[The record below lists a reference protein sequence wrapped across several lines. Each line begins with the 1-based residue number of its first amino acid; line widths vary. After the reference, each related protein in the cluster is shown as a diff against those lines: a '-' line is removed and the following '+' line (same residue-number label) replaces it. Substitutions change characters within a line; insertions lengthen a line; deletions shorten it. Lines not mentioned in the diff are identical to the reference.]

1 MNFSDRL
8 ALLISLLALVITA
21 WISVGIFE
29 GLAHLEDEFAYVWQ
43 AQAIAGG
50 QLTVASPPE
59 SKSFL
64 IPFVVDYKGQR
75 FGKYPIGWPVV
86 LSFGER
92 LGLRW
97 LVNPLLAGLGV
108 WLTYRLGKKTLGE
121 TVGLLA
127 AGLTVTSPF
136 FLMNSGTLL
145 SHPWGLVLSAGFAVS
160 WLDAVD
166 EQDSLSGW
174 LPTLTAG
181 LTLGVLAVSRPV
193 TALGVAIPFGIH
205 GLVLLA
211 RGPLNRRKGTT
222 TLTTKGTKE
231 HEGNLKNPFVLLSV
245 LCGKS
250 YSKYKQ
256 ITEKIFNTPQGDG
269 IRKRILAVGLI
280 ALLVGSLHF
289 VWQYAVT
296 GDPLLNPY
304 TLWWEYDKIGFG
316 PGYGVTQQG
325 HNWALARHNTAF
337 GFSAGYSD
345 LFGWGKISGL
355 FLPFGLWAVRR
366 ERKVWPLVGVF
377 PVLVLLYM
385 AYWVGAWLFGPRY
398 YYEALYSLTL
408 LTAAGIAWLAG
419 WPTRLGET
427 WRQYGGWRRARPL
440 AVTALVA
447 LLVVG
452 NLIFYTPERVGG
464 MRGMFGMQRS
474 NLESFL
480 TPETQAMP
488 PALVIVH
495 THNWREYAML
505 LELADPFL
513 DTPFIFIWSRG
524 PKSNAAIEAEFP
536 DRAMYHY
543 YPGE

>member
-1 MNFSDRL
+1 MTADCRLADSLTRRLAHPMSRPDKL
-8 ALLISLLALVITA
+8 ALLISLLAVAITA
-21 WISVGIFE
+21 WISVNIFE

-50 QLTVASPPE
+50 HLTVPSPPE

-64 IPFVVDYKGQR
+64 VPFVVDFDGQR

-97 LVNPLLAGLGV
+97 LINPLLAGLGV

-160 WLDAVD
+160 WLDVVGERD
-166 EQDSLSGW
+166 DLPGW
-174 LPTLTAG
+174 LPTSTAA
-181 LTLGVLAVSRPV
+181 LTLGLLAVSRPL

-205 GLVLLA
+205 GLILLA
-211 RGPLNRRKGTT
+211 RGP
-222 TLTTKGTKE
+222 
-231 HEGNLKNPFVLLSV
+231 
-245 LCGKS
+245 
-250 YSKYKQ
+250 Q
-256 ITEKIFNTPQGDG
+256 KIRT
-269 IRKRILAVGLI
+269 RILTVGLI

-304 TLWWEYDKIGFG
+304 TLWWEYDKFGFG

-325 HNWALARHNTAF
+325 HNWALAQHNTAF
-337 GFSAGYSD
+337 GFNAGYSD

-355 FLPFGLWAVRR
+355 FLPLGLWAVRR
-366 ERKVWPLVGVF
+366 ERKVWPLLSVF
-377 PVLVLLYM
+377 PTLVLLYM
-385 AYWVGAWLFGPRY
+385 GYWVGAWLFGPRY

-419 WPTRLGET
+419 WPARLGEA
-427 WRQYGGWRRARPL
+427 WQKYDGWRRARPL

-447 LLVVG
+447 VLVAG

-464 MRGMFGMQRS
+464 MRGMFGIRRS
-474 NLESFL
+474 QLESFL
-480 TPETQAMP
+480 TPEAQAMT

-495 THNWREYAML
+495 THNWREYGVL

-524 PKSNAAIEAEFP
+524 PRSNAAIEAEFP
-536 DRAMYHY
+536 DRAVYHY